1 MTKLTNNRSN
11 PKSRKIVNK
20 ISVWFAIILLVVFF
34 FGILDNEL
42 SMRDYGI
49 TCAKFIRTSR
59 GKSSTYYEFQYR
71 VGDSLLMSSRGG
83 FNMRIQNKETLK
95 KMGCIKIVY
104 SKKYLTNIRIL
115 DKRVARRQWLWFLKD
130 ADK

>member
-20 ISVWFAIILLVVFF
+20 ISVWFAILLLVIFF
-34 FGILDNEL
+34 FGILNDEL
-42 SMRDYGI
+42 SMRDYGT

-59 GKSSTYYEFQYR
+59 GKSGNYYEFQYS
-71 VGDSLLMSSRGG
+71 VGDSVIVSRRGG
-83 FNMRIQNKETLK
+83 SKIQAIDQWSLY
-95 KMGCIKIVY
+95 KMECVKIAY
-104 SKKYLTNIRIL
+104 SKKELINFRIL
-115 DKRVARRQWLWFLKD
+115 DKRVGDEWLWFLKD